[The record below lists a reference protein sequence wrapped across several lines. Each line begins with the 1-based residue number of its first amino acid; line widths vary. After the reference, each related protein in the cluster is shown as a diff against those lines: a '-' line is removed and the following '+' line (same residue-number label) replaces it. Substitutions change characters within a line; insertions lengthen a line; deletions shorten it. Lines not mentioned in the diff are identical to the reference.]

1 MQTENKLFEDLSKVA
16 TAALGTLAGAGRE
29 FQDAARAR
37 ARDFVAGGETIDID
51 AFETVKAS
59 AAAAREAVEVL
70 RAEVA
75 ELRSEIAALR
85 NEKAGKKAASGAS
98 PA

>member
-1 MQTENKLFEDLSKVA
+1 MQTENKIFEDLSKVA

-37 ARDFVAGGETIDID
+37 ARDFVTGGETIDVD
-51 AFETVKAS
+51 AFEAVKAN
-59 AAAAREAVEVL
+59 AAAAREAVETLKAEVAAL

-75 ELRSEIAALR
+75 AL
-85 NEKAGKKAASGAS
+85 KAGAGV
-98 PA
+98 P